1 MSTSKVIYNKYHLD
15 YPVSLIKYYLY
26 EEDYVILSLAN
37 NLNQNLSEICFKIYE
52 YNNADE
58 LIEEVTINVNDLN
71 KKANEEFILPNRL
84 TLKTGTKY
92 IKYELIK
99 AVFSDVLFEN
109 NKLERKI
116 LDFQA
121 EVKADRGVIKKT
133 PKKEKKVNDKQT
145 FVVEAF
151 KKQSRLILGPILSIF
166 LSVIAIGFFIAFL
179 IYYKLDLPIV
189 YSKNGFAITFS
200 EYEDRLIIT
209 DFSGDATNLVIEDSY
224 FGSKVI
230 GIHEE
235 AFLNANVKNV
245 VIKANEIYIGQDAFK
260 GSKLETITSLNI
272 YSLGVG
278 AFSECV
284 NLKSVTIDADCYVLG
299 TTFDNCPL
307 LTYLDLGENS
317 IVSGSILVNNTE
329 LRTLKFGTTSLPYIY
344 RFFGETDLE
353 TSINDLIPNYVEDIT
368 CQMANISNYFLTGFY
383 MVERE
388 NFHYP
393 EDAYLMPGA
402 LDHLR

>member
-37 NLNQNLSEICFKIYE
+37 NLDQNLKEIGFKIYE
-52 YNNADE
+52 YNSDDE

-84 TLKTGTKY
+84 TLKPGTKY
-92 IKYELIK
+92 IKYELIR
-99 AVFSDVLFEN
+99 AVFSDVLYEN
-109 NKLERKI
+109 NKLERKK

-121 EVKADRGVIKKT
+121 EVKANREIIKQN
-133 PKKEKKVNDKQT
+133 PKKEKKIKDKQI
-145 FVVEAF
+145 FLVEAF
-151 KKQSRLILGPILSIF
+151 KKKSRLILGPILSLF
-166 LSVIAIGFFIAFL
+166 LSIIAIGFFVAFL
-179 IYYKLDLPIV
+179 IYYKSDLPIV

-200 EYEDRLIIT
+200 EYEDSLIIT

-235 AFLNANVKNV
+235 AFLGANVKNV
-245 VIKANEIYIGQDAFK
+245 IIKANQIYIGQDAFK
-260 GSKLETITSLNI
+260 GSNLETITSQII

-278 AFSECV
+278 AFSECL
-284 NLKSVTIDADCYVLG
+284 NLKSVTIDADCYILG
-299 TTFDNCPL
+299 TTFDNCPK

-317 IVSGSILVNNTE
+317 IVNGSILVNNTQ
-329 LRTLKFGTTSLPYIY
+329 LTTLKFGTTSLPYLY

-353 TSINDLIPNYVEDIT
+353 TSINDLVPNYVEEIT
-368 CQMANISNYFLTGFY
+368 CQMKNISNYFLTGFY
-383 MVERE
+383 MVEKE

>member
-37 NLNQNLSEICFKIYE
+37 NLDQNLKEIGFKIYE
-52 YNNADE
+52 YNSDDE

-84 TLKTGTKY
+84 TLKPGTKY
-92 IKYELIK
+92 IKYELIR
-99 AVFSDVLFEN
+99 AVFSDVLYEN
-109 NKLERKI
+109 NKLERKK

-121 EVKADRGVIKKT
+121 EVKANREIIKQN
-133 PKKEKKVNDKQT
+133 PKKEKKIKDKQI
-145 FVVEAF
+145 FLVEAF
-151 KKQSRLILGPILSIF
+151 KKKSRLILGPILSLF
-166 LSVIAIGFFIAFL
+166 LSIIAIGFFVAFL
-179 IYYKLDLPIV
+179 IYYKSDLPIV

-200 EYEDRLIIT
+200 EYEDSLIIT

-235 AFLNANVKNV
+235 AFLGANVKNV
-245 VIKANEIYIGQDAFK
+245 IIKANQIYIGQDAFK
-260 GSKLETITSLNI
+260 GSNLETITSQII

-278 AFSECV
+278 AFSECL
-284 NLKSVTIDADCYVLG
+284 NLKSVTIDADCYILG
-299 TTFDNCPL
+299 TTFDNCPK

-317 IVSGSILVNNTE
+317 IVNGSILVNNTQ
-329 LRTLKFGTTSLPYIY
+329 LTTLKFGTTSLPYLY

-353 TSINDLIPNYVEDIT
+353 TSINDLVPNYVEEIT
-368 CQMANISNYFLTGFY
+368 CQMKNISDYFLTGFY
-383 MVERE
+383 MVEKE